1 MTIELDDKYAKR
13 VLHVLE
19 NHTSLCFAIVSQE
32 IKDMV
37 SKEAYDKLMELHMKY
52 HNANCGPFNRHL
64 KKLIDESSNPE
75 LKDDKDGR
83 RILDRVQ
90 LRL

>member
-1 MTIELDDKYAKR
+1 MTIELDNEYAKG

-37 SKEAYDKLMELHMKY
+37 SKEAYDKLTEWHMKY
-52 HNANCGPFNRHL
+52 HNANCGPFNRYL
-64 KKLIDESSNPE
+64 KKLIDESSNP
-75 LKDDKDGR
+75 K
-83 RILDRVQ
+83 
-90 LRL
+90 